1 MRFYYLNMVITLRSK
16 YSFNYSYKTDK
27 LYLQI
32 QFFLIPFTSMLS
44 DENGKKVLNENS
56 KNIQGFSKIG
66 LHNVNRK
73 NSKIFNGCEL
83 MKL

>member
-1 MRFYYLNMVITLRSK
+1 
-16 YSFNYSYKTDK
+16 
-27 LYLQI
+27 
-32 QFFLIPFTSMLS
+32 MLS
-44 DENGKKVLNENS
+44 DENEKKVLNENS

-83 MKL
+83 MKLWANQFRFDNGMKLLLLGAYTRLSLNVI